1 MKYLKGMK
9 YLILL
14 FLCMG
19 VGCTT
24 YPDTHKSRA
33 YNFGDPGMDAIE
45 ITLDTNNVLYVW
57 REING
62 QLVDVA
68 QVNNFCEPTKH

>member
-1 MKYLKGMK
+1 MNYLKGMK

-14 FLCMG
+14 LLTMSMA
-19 VGCTT
+19 
-24 YPDTHKSRA
+24 YAARPDTHKSKA
-33 YNFGDPGMDAIE
+33 YNFGDPGVDAIE
-45 ITLDTNNVLYVW
+45 ITLDVYNVLYIW
-57 REING
+57 REVDG